1 MSLKEGIKSGD
12 YFAGISLILGVLT
25 LSQFAFSKSSRMK
38 IGDRDGWA
46 CQAEGCKKSFKKG
59 WMVHSNMKIIN
70 SILNRK

>member
-38 IGDRDGWA
+38 IGDRDG
-46 CQAEGCKKSFKKG
+46 CKKSFKKG